1 MFDVGFRAEEVEES
15 VFARSFDH
23 IDVIFAEALFKEF
36 DFVDMAIFIGA
47 SDHIHDGG
55 GVHILESFD
64 HIVFKFG
71 GEASIEPI
79 RSLID
84 ISVMVLRGVCV
95 GDHDERF
102 REGLEALSD
111 EPREGVLFEAFVDAE
126 AVEFV
131 ELFLVFS
138 LEGVFYQ

>member
-1 MFDVGFRAEEVEES
+1 MFDVGFRAEEVEVA
-15 VFARSFDH
+15 VFARAFH
-23 IDVIFAEALFKEF
+23 
-36 DFVDMAIFIGA
+36 
-47 SDHIHDGG
+47 
-55 GVHILESFD
+55 

-84 ISVMVLRGVCV
+84 ITVMVLRGVCV

-102 REGLEALSD
+102 GEGLEALGD

-126 AVEFV
+126 TVEFV
-131 ELFLVFS
+131 ELFLVLS
-138 LEGVFYQ
+138 LEGVFYQGMGDWSSEGTDTHES